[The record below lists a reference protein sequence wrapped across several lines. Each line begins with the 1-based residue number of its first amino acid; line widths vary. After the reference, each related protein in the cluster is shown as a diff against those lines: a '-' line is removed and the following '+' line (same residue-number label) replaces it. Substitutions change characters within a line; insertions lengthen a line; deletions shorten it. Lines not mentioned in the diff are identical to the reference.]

1 MACMASPFAWIVA
14 TVLLIGL
21 YFYVMKDMKKRSCA
35 CKIEKQGLQSK
46 RKKFNRISVSD
57 SFIKGIL
64 LKEIY
69 ILRYK
74 MENICYNEARFRH

>member
-1 MACMASPFAWIVA
+1 MEK
-14 TVLLIGL
+14 
-21 YFYVMKDMKKRSCA
+21 FY
-35 CKIEKQGLQSK
+35 
-46 RKKFNRISVSD
+46 RISVSD